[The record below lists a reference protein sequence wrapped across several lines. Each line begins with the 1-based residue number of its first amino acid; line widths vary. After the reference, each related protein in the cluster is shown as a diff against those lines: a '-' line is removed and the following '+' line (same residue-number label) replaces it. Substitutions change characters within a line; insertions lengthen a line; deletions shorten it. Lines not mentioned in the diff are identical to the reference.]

1 MGNGI
6 FLIKD
11 DESLVAMSEK
21 AYDSEAL
28 LQELLGRY
36 PDLLAGDQIDPVVP
50 RRWLLVDREAEV
62 PGEEGGGGRWSAD
75 HLFLDQDGIPT
86 IVEVKRSSD
95 TRIRREVVGQMLD
108 YAANGVA
115 YWPVEKIQATLEGR
129 CDRAGVAVEDA
140 LAALLGTDSTPEGFW
155 QKVKTNLQAGRVR
168 MLFVSDEIPPELKR
182 VVEFLN
188 EQMDPA
194 EVLAIEIKQFS
205 GSGLKTLVPRIFG
218 QTSEAQSRKQA
229 AERET
234 KRWDEQSFMEEL
246 EAGAGG
252 DAKQVAGELLE
263 WASKTSDHVWW
274 GKGLIQGSFIPEFR
288 HKGIKHFPLGVWTT
302 GRLEVQFE
310 RLRTHPPFEDEAL
323 RKELLDKLNR
333 ISGLSLPPDAISRR
347 PSIVLSELAKGGRLV
362 ELLEVLDWVVGKI
375 RES

>member
-28 LQELLGRY
+28 LQELLSRY
-36 PDLLAGDQIDPVVP
+36 PDLLAGDQIDPVAP

-129 CDRAGVAVEDA
+129 CERAGVAVEDA
-140 LAALLGTDSTPEGFW
+140 LAALLGTDSTPEGSW

-168 MLFVSDEIPPELKR
+168 MLFVSNEIPPELKR

-194 EVLAIEIKQFS
+194 EVLAIEIKQFA

-229 AERET
+229 PGRET
-234 KRWDEQSFMEEL
+234 RQWDEQSFMDEVEVS
-246 EAGAGG
+246 AGG
-252 DAKQVAGELLE
+252 DAAEVARKLFE
-263 WASKTSDHVWW
+263 WATRTSDHVWW
-274 GKGLIQGSFIPEFR
+274 GKGRIHGSFIPEYR
-288 HKGIKHFPLGVWTT
+288 QSGVKHFPLGVWTY
-302 GRLEVQFE
+302 GRAEVQFE
-310 RLRTHPPFEDEAL
+310 RLKAYPPFENEEL
-323 RKELLDKLNR
+323 RKELLGRLNK
-333 ISGLSLPPDAISRR
+333 IPGVSLPPDAVSRR
-347 PSIVLSELAKGGRLV
+347 PSIILSELSKGDRLAEFV
-362 ELLEVLDWVVGKI
+362 RVLDWVVARI